1 MDMLNILITND
12 DGICAPG
19 IARLAAAALPYG
31 HVFVCAPDSQCS
43 GMSQRVTISGKLPVR
58 AHDFPVPVE
67 AAWSIGGTPTDCV
80 RTAVRTLL
88 PVRPDIVLTGVNN
101 GYNVGFDIA
110 YSGTVGAAMEALLSG
125 IPAIAFSARES
136 CAGEWL
142 DAYLPDVLGELLAH
156 PAHPG
161 CLWNVNFPDC
171 PKEQCRGVRR
181 GTVPAR
187 YGLYDNEY
195 IRDGA
200 HLRIASTVADPAL
213 CREGSDIHAV
223 LNGYISIGEIRSPL
237 L

>member
-1 MDMLNILITND
+1 MAELDKKAAEL
-12 DGICAPG
+12 GIDLT
-19 IARLAAAALPYG
+19 ARIG
-31 HVFVCAPDSQCS
+31 D
-43 GMSQRVTISGKLPVR
+43 ISFENP
-58 AHDFPVPVE
+58 
-67 AAWSIGGTPTDCV
+67 IM
-80 RTAVRTLL
+80 TA
-88 PVRPDIVLTGVNN
+88 
-101 GYNVGFDIA
+101 
-110 YSGTVGAAMEALLSG
+110 SGT
-125 IPAIAFSARES
+125 FSARES
-136 CAGEWL
+136 GAGEWL